1 MKNNPIKLLIG
12 AILLVGL
19 IGFQSCKKD
28 DNNNDEVIPPSVND
42 YDRVAML
49 SNYATAYIVPA
60 YTEYKN
66 QIDLLTTEAQ
76 NFTSAPSISSLQ
88 NLRIQ
93 WENALLVWQDVA
105 FLEFGPAAYI
115 GLRSQTNLYPVDTTL
130 IKDNIT
136 SGAYNLQTA
145 SNYDAKGLQA
155 IDYLINGLASDD
167 QGIVDYYN
175 STINAKT
182 YLQDVVNELQT
193 NSVYVY
199 NEWNVS
205 FAQSFVSNSASNA
218 QGSSVSELLNALVQH
233 YETYV
238 RKGKIGLPAGVF
250 NGFSQQPMP
259 EHVEAYY
266 YGQSLP
272 FVYRALDALQKFLKG
287 EAYETTANGQ
297 GFDDY
302 LKFVQA
308 TTGGQPLE
316 LVIDNQ
322 INTIKSQLA
331 TISDPLSNEV
341 VNNNQGVQNV
351 YQPIQQLVPQLKVE
365 VTDALGV
372 LITYQDA
379 DGD

>member
-1 MKNNPIKLLIG
+1 MKNNYIKLLLG
-12 AILLVGL
+12 SLLAIGL

-28 DNNNDEVIPPSVND
+28 DNNTEEVVIPSAND

-49 SNYATAYIVPA
+49 SNYASAYIVPA
-60 YTEYKN
+60 YEEYKN
-66 QIDLLTTEAQ
+66 QVDVLSTDVQ
-76 NFTSAPSISSLQ
+76 NFTAAPSISSLQ

-136 SGAYNLQTA
+136 SGSYNLQTA

-155 IDYLINGLASDD
+155 IDYLINGIAASDQD
-167 QGIVDYYN
+167 IVDYYN
-175 STINAKT
+175 SSSNAKV
-182 YLQDVVNELQT
+182 YLQDVVNELKT

-218 QGSSVSELLNALVQH
+218 QGSSVSDLLNALVQH

-272 FVYRALDALQKFLKG
+272 FVYRSLDALQKFLKG
-287 EAYETTANGQ
+287 EAYQTTANGQ
-297 GFDDY
+297 GLDDY

-316 LVIDNQ
+316 IVIDNQ

-331 TISDPLSNEV
+331 TINDPLSNEV

-351 YQPIQQLVPQLKVE
+351 YQPMQQLVPQLKVE